1 MNDKDIK
8 TEEKEPLQDETEKEE
23 EQEQKTYDK
32 EGLLI
37 GGAVGILIS
46 LFGIMSFLMAVT
58 VGMFLGL
65 LTGTFIKK

>member
-1 MNDKDIK
+1 MDDKDIK
-8 TEEKEPLQDETEKEE
+8 TEEKEPLQDGTGKEE
-23 EQEQKTYDK
+23 EQRQKTYDK